1 LTTKFDPT
9 DYDHFSYDG
18 YSMSDDG
25 AEFRADYSLAGPA
38 GRLTFTETVRLP
50 GQDAPL
56 RRPSDRTA
64 RLLALA
70 GGLSYYKAAAPRKVH
85 VMFGLTD
92 AEHAFLVQ
100 LIRNGLGEFAFRNQL
115 LRALTPEVVSER
127 LDAAPHAV
135 EPSSAGGDRPALVPV
150 GGGKDS
156 VVTIESL
163 KRAGFEPTLF
173 SVNTFTPI
181 ERCAAVSGLRLVSAR
196 RSIDRRLLTIND
208 DGAYNGHVPVTAI
221 NSLIAVLTAERLAMG
236 PVVMSNERS
245 AAHGNV
251 EWHGLSINHQWSK
264 SLQFEELLRSTLSAG
279 GGDGNAYFS
288 LLRPLGEVEIARR
301 FSKLH
306 RYFSTFTSCNR
317 AFALDENRRI
327 GAWCRKCAKCQF
339 VFLILAPFVPQVE
352 LTRVFGGNLFEDS
365 ENIPGYLEILGLRGH
380 KPFECVGEYEEAA
393 LTLSMVRRDP
403 AWMRYAVVRRLAEE
417 LRDQGKVPAADV
429 QDTLLAT
436 GSRHFVPPRFLGALD
451 ALA

>member
-1 LTTKFDPT
+1 LTNKFDPT
-9 DYDHFSYDG
+9 DYDRFSYDD
-18 YSMSDDG
+18 YSVSDDG
-25 AEFRADYSLAGPA
+25 AEFSAYYSLAGPV
-38 GRLTFTETVRLP
+38 GRLTFVETVRLP

-56 RRPSDRTA
+56 RPPSGRTA

-70 GGLSYYKAAAPRKVH
+70 CGLSYYKAAAPKKVH

-92 AEHAFLVQ
+92 AEHEFLVQ
-100 LIRNGLGEFAFRNQL
+100 LVRNGLGEFAFRNQL
-115 LRALTPEVVSER
+115 LQALTPDVVSER
-127 LDAAPHAV
+127 LDAVPHAV
-135 EPSSAGGDRPALVPV
+135 EPNSAGDGLTPLVPV

-163 KRAGFEPTLF
+163 KTAGFEPTLL

-181 ERCAAVSGLRLVSAR
+181 ERCAAVSGLRLVSAS
-196 RSIDRRLLTIND
+196 RSIDRRLIAINN

-221 NSLIAVLTAERLAMG
+221 NSLIALLTAERLAMG

-245 AAHGNV
+245 AALGNV

-279 GGDGNAYFS
+279 GGDANAYFS

-306 RYFSTFTSCNR
+306 QYFSAFTSCNR
-317 AFALDENRRI
+317 AFALDENRRL

-339 VFLILAPFVPQVE
+339 VFLILAPFVPQIE
-352 LTRVFGGNLFEDS
+352 LTRVFGGNLFEDN
-365 ENIPGYLEILGLRGH
+365 ENLPGYLEILGLRGH

-393 LTLSMVRRDP
+393 MALSMVSRDP
-403 AWMRYAVVRRLAEE
+403 GWMRYALVRRLVEE
-417 LRDQGKVPAADV
+417 LRDQDKVPAADV
-429 QDTLLAT
+429 RDTLLAT
-436 GSRHFVPPRFLGALD
+436 GSRHFVPSRFLGALH